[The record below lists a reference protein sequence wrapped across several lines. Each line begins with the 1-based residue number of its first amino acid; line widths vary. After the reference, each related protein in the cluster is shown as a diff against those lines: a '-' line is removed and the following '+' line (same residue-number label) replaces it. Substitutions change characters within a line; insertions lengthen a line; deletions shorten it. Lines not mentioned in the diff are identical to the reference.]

1 MSLRSSRRDRTVT
14 PHVIHIT
21 PPLGDEMIAQLR
33 AGDQVRI
40 EGTIYVGRD
49 AAHKRMVAALSAGQ
63 ELPFDPVGQVIYYMG
78 PSPARPGKPI
88 GSAGPTTSY
97 RMDPYTEAM
106 LRAGVRAFIGKGGR
120 GEQVHRA
127 LREFRAVYLVA
138 TGGTGALIAQSIL
151 RARVIAYPELGP
163 EALRCL
169 EVKDFPVTV
178 GYDIHGDDLYQTG
191 RRQYRSK

>member
-1 MSLRSSRRDRTVT
+1 MTPRTV
-14 PHVIHIT
+14 HIT
-21 PPLGDEMIAQLR
+21 PPLSDEVIAQLY
-33 AGDQVRI
+33 AGDHVRI
-40 EGTIYVGRD
+40 DGTIYVARD

-97 RMDPYTEAM
+97 RMDPYTEVL
-106 LRAGVRAFIGKGGR
+106 LRAGVKALIGKGGR

-127 LREFRAVYLVA
+127 LRELKAVYLVA
-138 TGGTGALIAQSIL
+138 TGGAGALIAQAIL
-151 RARVIAYPELGP
+151 HARVIAYPELGP

-169 EVKDFPVTV
+169 EVEDFPAIV
-178 GYDIHGDDLYQTG
+178 GYDLYGSDLYQMG